1 MLIAMI
7 PFVFHGD
14 RDTTVHPNNGNRIL
28 RQSVGHAKEVKRGQV
43 PGGRTYTRTILTEAS
58 GRKIPRAL
66 ESKAL
71 ATRGREQPCGLL
83 YRSARPERDAGDV
96 AFLPRTIVSRLTRAE
111 CPTFVG
117 KKSDIPI
124 PT

>member
-14 RDTTVHPNNGNRIL
+14 RDTTVHPNNGDRIL
-28 RQSVGHAKEVKRGQV
+28 KQSVGASTQKEAKRGRV

-71 ATRGREQPCGLL
+71 ATRGRE
-83 YRSARPERDAGDV
+83 V
-96 AFLPRTIVSRLTRAE
+96 ALRA
-111 CPTFVG
+111 P
-117 KKSDIPI
+117 IPI
-124 PT
+124 REARTRRGRCCVSSSNNCFQADSGGVPDFRRQEI

>member
-43 PGGRTYTRTILTEAS
+43 PGGRTYNTRTILTEAS
-58 GRKIPRAL
+58 GRKILEHWNPR
-66 ESKAL
+66 
-71 ATRGREQPCGLL
+71 RRPRVVGRQPCGLL
-83 YRSARPERDAGDV
+83 YRVVR
-96 AFLPRTIVSRLTRAE
+96 
-111 CPTFVG
+111 
-117 KKSDIPI
+117 
-124 PT
+124 

>member
-7 PFVFHGD
+7 PLFSMAIATQRCARTTATGFSGSLL
-14 RDTTVHPNNGNRIL
+14 DT
-28 RQSVGHAKEVKRGQV
+28 QKEGKRGQV

-96 AFLPRTIVSRLTRAE
+96 AFLPRTIVSRL
-111 CPTFVG
+111 
-117 KKSDIPI
+117 
-124 PT
+124 